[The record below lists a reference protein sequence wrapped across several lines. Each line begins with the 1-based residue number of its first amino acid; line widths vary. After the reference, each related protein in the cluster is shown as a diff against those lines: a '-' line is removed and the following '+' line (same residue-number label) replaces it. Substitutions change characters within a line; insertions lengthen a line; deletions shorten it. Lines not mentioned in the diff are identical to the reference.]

1 VYELPQDRA
10 RCPTFVLVVLKFL
23 VLLPQSCSVI
33 TELCCNSDC
42 LSWTKMTNS
51 SLKTTRYF
59 ESSTVTIY
67 LINWVIVEIYSTC
80 SQSVK
85 IINILS
91 YGVIN

>member
-1 VYELPQDRA
+1 VYELPQNRA
-10 RCPTFVLVVLKFL
+10 RCPAFVPVVLKYL

-51 SLKTTRYF
+51 SLETTTYF
-59 ESSTVTIY
+59 ESFIVTIY

-80 SQSVK
+80 SQS
-85 IINILS
+85 IN
-91 YGVIN
+91 YKYFVMWGD